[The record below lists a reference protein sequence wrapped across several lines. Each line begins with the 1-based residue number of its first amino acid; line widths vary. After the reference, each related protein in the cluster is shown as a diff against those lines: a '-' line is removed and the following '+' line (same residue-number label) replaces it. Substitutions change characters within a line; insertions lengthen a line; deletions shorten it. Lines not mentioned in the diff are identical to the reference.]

1 MKIHML
7 PVLEDNYIFILIDED
22 KQEAAV
28 VDPAL
33 AEPVLSYLSQNKLKL
48 IKIFNTHHHYDHV
61 GGNKEL
67 VKAFPNIKIYA
78 GANDSGRIPCQT
90 HYLKHGDTVFFAN
103 EMASVYFV
111 PGHTVGHICYY
122 FPLKSGEHHLFIG
135 DTIFAGGCG
144 KLFEGTMQQMFASL
158 KFLRDNLPEK
168 TKIWCA
174 HEYTVENYL
183 ILQKLE
189 PENIAIKERLEHSIN
204 LRKSNQ
210 FTVPF
215 TMKDE
220 KFSSSFLRWDDRKL
234 KNTIKVTSDFETFSY
249 VRKFRD
255 APPKV
260 IIPF

>member
-7 PVLEDNYIFILIDED
+7 PVLQDNYIFILIDED
-22 KQEAAV
+22 KKEAAV

-33 AEPVLSYLSQNKLKL
+33 AGPVLNFLKQNEL
-48 IKIFNTHHHYDHV
+48 ILTKIFNTHHHFDHV

-67 VKAFPNIKIYA
+67 VKAFPNVEVHA
-78 GANDSGRIPCQT
+78 GINDSGRIPCQT
-90 HYLKHGDTVFFAN
+90 HYLKHFDKVFFAN
-103 EMASVYFV
+103 EMAYIYFV
-111 PGHTVGHICYY
+111 PGHTLGHICYY
-122 FPLKSGEHHLFIG
+122 FPFNNGEHHLFIG

-144 KLFEGTMQQMFASL
+144 KLFEGTFEQMFASL
-158 KFLRDNLPEK
+158 KFLRDSLPEE

-189 PENIAIKERLEHSIN
+189 PENIAIKKRLEHSIQ

-215 TMKDE
+215 SMRDE
-220 KFSSSFLRWDDRKL
+220 KISSSFLRWDDQNL
-234 KNTIKVTSDFETFSY
+234 KSIINVTDDFEAFSY

-260 IIPF
+260 IKPI